1 MPNDTARSD
10 RLGELIEC
18 CVAGGIDGIK
28 VAGGRPVSEPRLGMK
43 QGTLHGPAVFDTALD
58 NVARAAELSRGRL
71 PIKANGGIRS
81 GGDVLAMLRA
91 GATCVDLYSAFIY
104 QGWSVA
110 RRINLELASLLRQ
123 QNTAEHAA
131 EAAAGTRRAGV

>member
-1 MPNDTARSD
+1 
-10 RLGELIEC
+10 
-18 CVAGGIDGIK
+18 
-28 VAGGRPVSEPRLGMK
+28 
-43 QGTLHGPAVFDTALD
+43 VFDTALD
-58 NVARAAELSRGRL
+58 NVARAAKLSRGRL

-91 GATCVDLYSAFIY
+91 GAACVDLCSAFIY

-131 EAAAGTRRAGV
+131 EAAAGARRAGV

>member
-1 MPNDTARSD
+1 
-10 RLGELIEC
+10 LIEC
-18 CVAGGIDGIK
+18 CVEGGIDGIK

-58 NVARAAELSRGRL
+58 NVARAAKLSRGRL

-81 GGDVLAMLRA
+81 GGDVLTMLRA

-131 EAAAGTRRAGV
+131 EAAAGARRAGV

>member
-1 MPNDTARSD
+1 MLSRAAST
-10 RLGELIEC
+10 
-18 CVAGGIDGIK
+18 IK
-28 VAGGRPVSEPRLGMK
+28 VGGPGVRAPLGMSR
-43 QGTLHGPAVFDTALD
+43 TRRPAVFDTALD
-58 NVARAAELSRGRL
+58 NVARAAKLARGRI

-81 GGDVLAMLRA
+81 GSDVLAMLRA

-131 EAAAGTRRAGV
+131 EAAAGARRAGV